1 MSSLSVQG
9 RITLIAGCCLLASAG
24 ALVASS
30 LFSAANMQD
39 QVLTST
45 TAEAQ
50 SAAENWMKAM
60 GSEQA
65 AKVTS
70 YLDEAYFRATLLGQG
85 ILFQRKNAADNF
97 GSSETLRTAVNQQLH
112 DAAASSDNLL
122 GVYAVFEP
130 DQLDGEDSNYHGSSA
145 LGSNDQ
151 GRFSTYWARVD
162 GKIEPEVQNESVL
175 ADESPTAAG
184 GVENEWYRCSIRSKA
199 LCLLEPYL
207 DDVGSQKVL
216 MTSVTVPLLE
226 QEKLLGMVGVDIS
239 LTALQSLVKEMDQE
253 LYEGQGKVL
262 LVSSQGRVAGVDGFD
277 VTLGS
282 PLGQQ
287 QYQTL
292 AGELQGWLGQGQIS
306 SRWSPDGTL
315 LQTFVPVKMRG
326 TEQKWG
332 IYIELPRSVVLAS
345 ALQLQDDLSGQA
357 SRSVMTQLLIGGLI
371 SAVALICIWLMAH
384 QIVAPIR
391 AVVARLKDIASGEGD
406 LTQRIELR
414 RDDEIGELAKW
425 FNSFLNKLQSTISQ
439 VIDTV
444 AGTRASAEQAASV
457 AERTSAGMQAQY
469 QEVDL
474 VATAFEELSA
484 TALQVAGNANS
495 AVAAANQADT
505 AAQEGKYVVA
515 DTQEAMRKL
524 MAVIS
529 DAKPVVEHL
538 SANSEN
544 INDILVVIQGIAEQ
558 TNLLALNAAIEAAR
572 AGEQGRGF
580 AVVADEVRNLAGRT
594 QNAIVEI
601 QTLIGQLQ
609 SGTEA
614 VVKAI
619 MTGHSQ
625 ADLTLTKVDL
635 SVSVLE
641 QIIHAV
647 ATIHQMN
654 EQIARAAQE
663 QSGVADE
670 INRNVSNIRDV
681 SHTIRAEA
689 ASSAENGR
697 ELSALADKQQ
707 QLVGQFKV

>member
-97 GSSETLRTAVNQQLH
+97 GSSESLRTAVNQQLH
-112 DAAASSDNLL
+112 DAAASSDHLL

-162 GKIEPEVQNESVL
+162 GKIEPEVQDESVL

-226 QEKLLGMVGVDIS
+226 QDKLLGMVGVDIS

-287 QYQTL
+287 YQALT
-292 AGELQGWLGQGQIS
+292 AALQGWLGQGQVA
-306 SRWSPDGTL
+306 SRWSPDGNL

-484 TALQVAGNANS
+484 TALQVASNANS
-495 AVAAANQADT
+495 AVAAANEADT

-619 MTGHSQ
+619 MTGHGQ

-647 ATIHQMN
+647 GTIHQMN

>member
-9 RITLIAGCCLLASAG
+9 RITLIAGCCLLASTG

-30 LFSAANMQD
+30 LYSAARMQD
-39 QVLTST
+39 KVLAST
-45 TAEAQ
+45 TEEAQ
-50 SAAENWMKAM
+50 RSAENWMKAM

-70 YLDEAYFRATLLGQG
+70 YLDEAYFRTTLLAQG
-85 ILFQRKNAADNF
+85 VLFQRKNAADNF
-97 GSSETLRTAVNQQLH
+97 GSSETLRGAVNQQLH
-112 DAAASSDNLL
+112 DAAASSGNLL

-145 LGSNDQ
+145 LGANDK

-162 GKIEPEVQNESVL
+162 GKIEAEVQNESVL

-207 DDVGSQKVL
+207 DDVGSQRVL

-226 QEKLLGMVGVDIS
+226 QETLLGMVGVDIS
-239 LTALQSLVKEMDQE
+239 LATLQNLVKEMGQV
-253 LYEGQGKVL
+253 LYDGQGKVL
-262 LVSSQGRVAGVDGFD
+262 LVSHEGRAAGVDGFD

-287 QYQTL
+287 YQVL
-292 AGELQGWLGQGQIS
+292 AGDLTGWLDQGQTMT
-306 SRWSPDGTL
+306 RWSPDGAL
-315 LQTFVPVKMRG
+315 LQTFVPVRMRG
-326 TEQKWG
+326 TAQTWG

-345 ALQLQDDLSGQA
+345 ARQLQEELSSQA
-357 SRSVMTQLLIGGLI
+357 HRSVVTQLVIGGVI
-371 SAVALICIWLMAH
+371 SAIGLLCIWLMAH

-391 AVVARLKDIASGEGD
+391 AVVARLKDIATGEGD
-406 LTQRIELR
+406 LTQRIDLH

-444 AGTRASAEQAASV
+444 AGTRASAEQAALV

-505 AAQEGKYVVA
+505 SAQEGKYVVA

-529 DAKPVVEHL
+529 DAKPVVERL

-609 SGTEA
+609 SGTQA

-625 ADLTLTKVDL
+625 ADVTLTKVDL

-641 QIIHAV
+641 KIIHAV

-681 SHTIRAEA
+681 GHTIRAEA
-689 ASSAENGR
+689 ATSAENGR

>member
-277 VTLGS
+277 VTLGN
-282 PLGQQ
+282 PLGQ

>member
-287 QYQTL
+287 YQAL
-292 AGELQGWLGQGQIS
+292 AGELQGWLGQGQVS

-326 TEQKWG
+326 SEQKWG

-457 AERTSAGMQAQY
+457 AERTSAGMQSQY

>member
-30 LFSAANMQD
+30 LFSAASMQD

-287 QYQTL
+287 YQTL

-357 SRSVMTQLLIGGLI
+357 NRSVMTQLIIGGLI

-538 SANSEN
+538 SDNSEN

>member
-175 ADESPTAAG
+175 ADDSPTAAG

-282 PLGQQ
+282 PLGQ

>member
-175 ADESPTAAG
+175 ADESTTAAG

-287 QYQTL
+287 YQTL
-292 AGELQGWLGQGQIS
+292 AGELQGWLGQGQVS

>member
-130 DQLDGEDSNYHGSSA
+130 DQLDGEDRNYHGSSA

-287 QYQTL
+287 YQTL
-292 AGELQGWLGQGQIS
+292 AGELQGWLGQGQVS

>member
-175 ADESPTAAG
+175 ADQSPTAAG

-277 VTLGS
+277 VTMGS
-282 PLGQQ
+282 PLGQ

-345 ALQLQDDLSGQA
+345 ALQLQEDLSGQA

>member
-226 QEKLLGMVGVDIS
+226 QDKLLGMVGVDIS

-282 PLGQQ
+282 PLGQ

>member
-70 YLDEAYFRATLLGQG
+70 YLDEAYFRAILLGQG

-175 ADESPTAAG
+175 ADESQTAAG

-287 QYQTL
+287 YQTL
-292 AGELQGWLGQGQIS
+292 AGELQGWLGQGQVS

-495 AVAAANQADT
+495 AVAAANQADA

>member
-287 QYQTL
+287 YQTL

-406 LTQRIELR
+406 LTQRIELS

>member
-97 GSSETLRTAVNQQLH
+97 GSSEMLRTAVNQQLH

-282 PLGQQ
+282 PLGQ

>member
-226 QEKLLGMVGVDIS
+226 QDKLLGMVGVDIS

-287 QYQTL
+287 YQTL

-345 ALQLQDDLSGQA
+345 VLQLQDDLSRQA

>member
-30 LFSAANMQD
+30 LYSAARMQD

-45 TAEAQ
+45 TEEAQ
-50 SAAENWMKAM
+50 RSAENWMKAM

-70 YLDEAYFRATLLGQG
+70 YLDEAYFRTTLLAQG

-97 GSSETLRTAVNQQLH
+97 GSSETLRGAVNQQLH
-112 DAAASSDNLL
+112 DAAASSANLL

-145 LGSNDQ
+145 LGANDK

-226 QEKLLGMVGVDIS
+226 QETLLGMVGVDIS
-239 LTALQSLVKEMDQE
+239 LATLQNLVKEMDQA
-253 LYEGQGKVL
+253 LYDGQGKVL
-262 LVSSQGRVAGVDGFD
+262 LVSHEGRAAGVDGFD

-287 QYQTL
+287 YQAL
-292 AGELQGWLGQGQIS
+292 AGDLTGWLGQGQTMT
-306 SRWSPDGTL
+306 RWSPDGSL
-315 LQTFVPVKMRG
+315 LQTFVPVRMRG
-326 TEQKWG
+326 TAQTWG

-345 ALQLQDDLSGQA
+345 ARQLQEDLSSQA
-357 SRSVMTQLLIGGLI
+357 NRSVVTQLVIGGVI
-371 SAVALICIWLMAH
+371 SAIGLLCIWLMAH

-391 AVVARLKDIASGEGD
+391 AVVARLKDIATGEGD
-406 LTQRIELR
+406 LTQRIDLH

-425 FNSFLNKLQSTISQ
+425 FNSFLNKLQTTISQ

-444 AGTRASAEQAASV
+444 AGTRASAEQAAQV

-505 AAQEGKYVVA
+505 SAQEGKYVVA

-529 DAKPVVEHL
+529 DAKPVVERL

-609 SGTEA
+609 SGTQA

-625 ADLTLTKVDL
+625 ADVTLTKVDL

-689 ASSAENGR
+689 ATSAENGR
-697 ELSALADKQQ
+697 ELSVLADKQQ

>member
-287 QYQTL
+287 YQTL
-292 AGELQGWLGQGQIS
+292 AGELQGWLGQGQIN

-524 MAVIS
+524 MVVIS

>member
-24 ALVASS
+24 VLVASS

-287 QYQTL
+287 YQTL
-292 AGELQGWLGQGQIS
+292 AGELQGWLGQGQVS

-357 SRSVMTQLLIGGLI
+357 SRSVMTQLLIGSLI

>member
-262 LVSSQGRVAGVDGFD
+262 LVSSQGRVASVDGFD

-282 PLGQQ
+282 PLGQ

-292 AGELQGWLGQGQIS
+292 AGELQGWLGQGQVS

>member
-24 ALVASS
+24 VLVASS

-287 QYQTL
+287 YQTL
-292 AGELQGWLGQGQIS
+292 AGELQGWLGQGQVS

-357 SRSVMTQLLIGGLI
+357 SRSVMTQLLIGSLI

-681 SHTIRAEA
+681 SHTIRVEA

>member
-1 MSSLSVQG
+1 
-9 RITLIAGCCLLASAG
+9 
-24 ALVASS
+24 
-30 LFSAANMQD
+30 
-39 QVLTST
+39 
-45 TAEAQ
+45 
-50 SAAENWMKAM
+50 
-60 GSEQA
+60 
-65 AKVTS
+65 
-70 YLDEAYFRATLLGQG
+70 GQ
-85 ILFQRKNAADNF
+85 
-97 GSSETLRTAVNQQLH
+97 T
-112 DAAASSDNLL
+112 
-122 GVYAVFEP
+122 
-130 DQLDGEDSNYHGSSA
+130 
-145 LGSNDQ
+145 
-151 GRFSTYWARVD
+151 
-162 GKIEPEVQNESVL
+162 
-175 ADESPTAAG
+175 
-184 GVENEWYRCSIRSKA
+184 
-199 LCLLEPYL
+199 
-207 DDVGSQKVL
+207 
-216 MTSVTVPLLE
+216 MT
-226 QEKLLGMVGVDIS
+226 
-239 LTALQSLVKEMDQE
+239 
-253 LYEGQGKVL
+253 
-262 LVSSQGRVAGVDGFD
+262 
-277 VTLGS
+277 
-282 PLGQQ
+282 
-287 QYQTL
+287 
-292 AGELQGWLGQGQIS
+292 
-306 SRWSPDGTL
+306 RWSPDGTL
-315 LQTFVPVKMRG
+315 LQTFVPVSMRG
-326 TEQKWG
+326 TEHKWG
-332 IYIELPRSVVLAS
+332 IYIELPRTVVLAS
-345 ALQLQDDLSGQA
+345 ARQLQDELSNQA
-357 SRSVMTQLLIGGLI
+357 NGSVVTQLVIGGVI
-371 SAVALICIWLMAH
+371 SVVALLCIWLMAR

-391 AVVARLKDIASGEGD
+391 AVVARLKDIATGEGD
-406 LTQRIELR
+406 LTQRIDLH

-444 AGTRASAEQAASV
+444 AGTRASAEQAAQV

-505 AAQEGKYVVA
+505 SAQEGKYVVA

-529 DAKPVVEHL
+529 DAKPVVERL
-538 SANSEN
+538 AANSDN

-625 ADLTLTKVDL
+625 ADVTLTKVDL

>member
-287 QYQTL
+287 YQTL
-292 AGELQGWLGQGQIS
+292 AGELQGWLGQGQVS

-689 ASSAENGR
+689 ASTAENGR

>member
-207 DDVGSQKVL
+207 DDVGAQKVL

-287 QYQTL
+287 YQTL
-292 AGELQGWLGQGQIS
+292 AGELQGWLGQGQVS
-306 SRWSPDGTL
+306 SRWSSDGTL

-529 DAKPVVEHL
+529 EAKPVVEHL

>member
-287 QYQTL
+287 YQAL
-292 AGELQGWLGQGQIS
+292 AGELQGWLGQGQVS

-332 IYIELPRSVVLAS
+332 IYIELPRSVVRAS

-697 ELSALADKQQ
+697 ELSTLADKQQ

>member
-287 QYQTL
+287 YQTL

-371 SAVALICIWLMAH
+371 SVVALICIWLMAH

>member
-30 LFSAANMQD
+30 LYSAARMQD

-45 TAEAQ
+45 TEEAQ
-50 SAAENWMKAM
+50 RSAENWMKAM

-70 YLDEAYFRATLLGQG
+70 YLDEAYFRTTLLAQG

-97 GSSETLRTAVNQQLH
+97 GSSETLRGAVNQQLH
-112 DAAASSDNLL
+112 DAAASSANLL

-145 LGSNDQ
+145 LGANDK

-162 GKIEPEVQNESVL
+162 GKIEAEVQNESVL

-226 QEKLLGMVGVDIS
+226 QETLLGMVGVDIS
-239 LTALQSLVKEMDQE
+239 LATLQNLVKEMDQA
-253 LYEGQGKVL
+253 LYDGQGKVL
-262 LVSSQGRVAGVDGFD
+262 LVSHEGRAAGVDGFD

-287 QYQTL
+287 YQAL
-292 AGELQGWLGQGQIS
+292 AGDLTGWLGQGQTMT
-306 SRWSPDGTL
+306 RWSPDGAL
-315 LQTFVPVKMRG
+315 LQTFVPVRMRG
-326 TEQKWG
+326 TAQTWG

-345 ALQLQDDLSGQA
+345 ARQLQEDLSSQA
-357 SRSVMTQLLIGGLI
+357 NRSVVTQLVIGGVI
-371 SAVALICIWLMAH
+371 SAIGLLCIWLMAH

-391 AVVARLKDIASGEGD
+391 AVVARLKDIATGEGD
-406 LTQRIELR
+406 LTQRIDLH

-425 FNSFLNKLQSTISQ
+425 FNSFLNKLQTTISQ

-444 AGTRASAEQAASV
+444 AGTRASAEQAAQV

-505 AAQEGKYVVA
+505 SAQEGKYVVA

-529 DAKPVVEHL
+529 DAKPVVERL

-609 SGTEA
+609 SGTQA

-625 ADLTLTKVDL
+625 ADVTLTKVDL

-689 ASSAENGR
+689 ATSAENGR
-697 ELSALADKQQ
+697 ELSVLADKQQ

>member
-175 ADESPTAAG
+175 ADESRTAAG
-184 GVENEWYRCSIRSKA
+184 GVENEWYRCSIRSKV

-226 QEKLLGMVGVDIS
+226 QEKLLGMLGVDIS

-287 QYQTL
+287 YQPL
-292 AGELQGWLGQGQIS
+292 AGELQGWLGQGQVS

-345 ALQLQDDLSGQA
+345 ALQLQDDLFGQA

-484 TALQVAGNANS
+484 TALQVVGNANS

>member
-287 QYQTL
+287 YQTL
-292 AGELQGWLGQGQIS
+292 AGELQGWLGQGQVS

-357 SRSVMTQLLIGGLI
+357 SRSVMTQLLIGSLI

-425 FNSFLNKLQSTISQ
+425 FNSFLNKLQSTISR

>member
-216 MTSVTVPLLE
+216 MTSVTVSLLE

-282 PLGQQ
+282 PLGQ

-345 ALQLQDDLSGQA
+345 ALQLQDDLSSQA

-406 LTQRIELR
+406 LTQRIDLR

>member
-282 PLGQQ
+282 PLSQ

-292 AGELQGWLGQGQIS
+292 AGELQGWLGQGQVS

-538 SANSEN
+538 SANSEH

-681 SHTIRAEA
+681 SHTIRVEA